1 MKNKELLDVLNNNR
15 QKNDNKNE
23 VIEFFEVMKNNNDYT
38 FIWDSNNRDKVDE
51 EKIYK
56 GIKNRKHGK
65 LNVLFG
71 EMCGTTNLLFS
82 VNSFNNNVNRAVEKN
97 GNIKQMSRK
106 MECLAN
112 IDCYYLDI
120 DFKDNEWLREKNDDE
135 IVNMICSIKE
145 PTFIIHSGGGLHVYY
160 KLTNG
165 HVGYQTAKEIEK
177 TIADYKKGIK
187 TIHCIFKQNNIV
199 CDNNAT
205 DVSRVLRVPY
215 TINSKHDKYTR
226 ILYKYTQQS
235 EDYGEW
241 INWCKKYVKDNGIA
255 LNNKKLNK
263 ANGQAKK
270 RKEIE
275 YDILP
280 TNIDTA
286 NTSYPHR
293 ESMRMNYDIYVR
305 SILTDL
311 DWLTQHKDYTGR
323 RENIL
328 YLIYSLIKT
337 HNNASTTISSV
348 NNNTSGEVSWQNMTF
363 TCTKNWDNINEVYW
377 LNKLGEQMGLSEQ
390 EINNILKQKVRHIKI
405 TREKLCEIFGINEI
419 DETYML
425 VCWCS
430 AKEGER
436 RYKVRYTENNKINNA
451 KYNPINNAKNK
462 EIRKANKNAKIENE
476 NNIVKEL
483 IAKGLNN
490 KQISIQTGYSLSK
503 VKRIK
508 NRL

>member
-1 MKNKELLDVLNNNR
+1 MKNKELLGVLNNNR

-82 VNSFNNNVNRAVEKN
+82 VNSFNSNVNRAVEKN

-120 DFKDNEWLREKNDDE
+120 DFKDNEWLREKDDNE
-135 IVNMICSIKE
+135 IVNMICSIKR
-145 PTFIIHSGGGLHVYY
+145 PTFIIHSGGGLHVYF
-160 KLTNG
+160 KLKNG
-165 HVGYQTAKEIEK
+165 YVGDQTAKEIEK

-187 TIHCIFKQNNIV
+187 TIHYIFKQNNII

-235 EDYGEW
+235 EDYYEW
-241 INWCKKYVKDNGIA
+241 INWCKKYIKDNGIT
-255 LNNKKLNK
+255 LNNKKNK
-263 ANGQAKK
+263 ANGQAKEK
-270 RKEIE
+270 KEIE

-280 TNIDTA
+280 TDIDIPNA
-286 NTSYPHR
+286 SYPHR
-293 ESMRMNYDIYVR
+293 EAAYTNFDIYVR

-311 DWLTQHKDYTGR
+311 DWLTKHKDYTGR

-337 HNNASTTISSV
+337 HNNASTTISNV
-348 NNNTSGEVSWQNMTF
+348 NNNASGEVSWQNMTF
-363 TCTKNWDNINEVYW
+363 TYTKNWDNINEVYW

-405 TREKLCEIFGINEI
+405 TREKLCEILGINAI

-430 AKEGER
+430 TKEGER
-436 RYKVRYTENNKINNA
+436 RYKVRYTENNTVE
-451 KYNPINNAKNK
+451 K
-462 EIRKANKNAKIENE
+462 EIRKTNKNAKIENE

-490 KQISIQTGYSLSK
+490 TQISVQTGYSLSK

-508 NRL
+508 KRL